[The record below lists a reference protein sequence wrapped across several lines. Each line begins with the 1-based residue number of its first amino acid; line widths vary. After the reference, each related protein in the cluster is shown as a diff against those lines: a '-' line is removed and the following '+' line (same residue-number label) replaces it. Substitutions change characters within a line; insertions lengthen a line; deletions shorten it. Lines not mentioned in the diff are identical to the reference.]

1 MTQSKDSIRETVAAA
16 RPVHIP
22 ADMIPMSKVVRDR
35 LVHIKNQVR
44 SANDAQPNLD
54 PDYLIKGWLMG
65 GATSVIYG
73 PSNVGKTFLALN
85 IAQAVASGSEW
96 FGCRTRRRPVLYA
109 AAEGGRAFENR
120 VAALAG
126 AEFDWITHPFDFH
139 ANAIDAQVLAHL
151 YNDTNLNQAP
161 GLIIIDTLAR
171 VMAAGDENSS
181 VDMGL
186 LIRNVDTLVRMTGAH
201 VMLIHHTGKDA
212 SLGARGHSSLRA
224 AIDTEIELSR
234 DDESGVISVQSR
246 KQRDIG
252 LGRDAFY
259 RLAEVHLGFD
269 PDGDAVTTCTV
280 CPSELPPEAKK
291 DRRKPLKGNQQVAY
305 QALQDALRD
314 YGQKLSGPD
323 FPSQPAVH
331 IDHWRAACKLHG
343 LLNPEASDGGRNA
356 YKRAKDW
363 LLAEDYARAY
373 NDYWWV
379 C

>member
-1 MTQSKDSIRETVAAA
+1 MTQKNDPIRQAFANAE
-16 RPVHIP
+16 PVDRP
-22 ADMIPMSKVVRDR
+22 ADMVPMSKVVRDR
-35 LVHIKNQVR
+35 LAHIKGQVR
-44 SANDAQPNLD
+44 SANEAHPNLD

-85 IAQAVASGSEW
+85 IAQAVASGIEW
-96 FGCRTRRRPVLYA
+96 FGCKTRRRHVLYA

-120 VAALAG
+120 VAALGG

-151 YNDTNLNQAP
+151 YNEMNTNQVP

-186 LIRNVDTLVRMTGAH
+186 LIRNVDTLARMTGAH

-234 DDESGVISVQSR
+234 DDESGVISVMSR

-252 LGRDAFY
+252 MGRDAHY
-259 RLAEVHLGFD
+259 SLAEVHLGTD

-280 CPSELPPEAKK
+280 CPTEAPPAEKK
-291 DRRKPLKGNQQVAY
+291 DRRKPLKGNQQVAH

-314 YGQKLSGPD
+314 HGQKRSGPD
-323 FPSQPAVH
+323 FPGKPVVH
-331 IDHWRAACKLHG
+331 VDHWREACKLHG

-363 LLAEDYARAY
+363 LLAEDYARSY
-373 NDYWWV
+373 DDYWWV